1 MVGSLGEFKFVGASL
16 KILIGT
22 SLRSLLEASLG
33 DSVGFGIM
41 EYWHH
46 RYLEARETFDH
57 DEARGAD

>member
-41 EYWHH
+41 EY
-46 RYLEARETFDH
+46 
-57 DEARGAD
+57 